1 MKNPLAVLDGL
12 RRFDTATVCN
22 VLEITGLRSKTEG
35 YADARIKAL
44 FPLLPPMVGFAV
56 TAAFRACE
64 PTKGV
69 PVYQSLVDQVA
80 AFKDLPGPAVA
91 VFQDFDDPPT
101 AATFGEVMCTTY
113 VTFKAAGLVTSG
125 CARDLPQV
133 ERLNFPCFASGV
145 MAAHGYCH
153 MPFHDIPVRIGGLV
167 IHPGELLH
175 GDANGLTT
183 IPLAAAPFVPW
194 ACERYMEAE
203 ALVMNHLKSGFA
215 TATTYGEVMRQMRQ
229 ALEKLG
235 EELRQKIAVG
245 T

>member
-1 MKNPLAVLDGL
+1 MKNPLAVLEGL

-35 YADARIKAL
+35 YADPRIKAL
-44 FPLLPPMVGFAV
+44 FPKLSPMVGFAV

-64 PTKGV
+64 PTMGV
-69 PVYQSLVDQVA
+69 PVYQSLVDQIGKFA
-80 AFKDLPGPAVA
+80 DLPGPAVP
-91 VFQDFDDPPT
+91 VFQDLDDPAT

-113 VTFKAAGLVTSG
+113 VTFGAAGLVTSG

-153 MPFHDIPVRIGGLV
+153 MPFHDIPVRIGGLI
-167 IHPGELLH
+167 IHPGDLLH

-183 IPLAAAPFVPW
+183 IPLLAAPHVPW

-203 ALVMNHLKSGFA
+203 AIVMDHLKAGMATPDSFA
-215 TATTYGEVMRQMRQ
+215 EAMRLMRSS
-229 ALEKLG
+229 LEKLG
-235 EELRQKIAVG
+235 EELRAKIASEN
-245 T
+245 